1 MMSEKGHD
9 ISGYMPLIEGST
21 GKREVWEVEIG
32 RVGDITHFDHIELEV
47 VLKHPCIRCQKNS
60 MLQGVSF
67 CFILY
72 MLITEALRLA
82 EYLGRS

>member
-47 VLKHPCIRCQKNS
+47 VLKHPCIGVRKTVCYKVFLS
-60 MLQGVSF
+60 VSF
-67 CFILY
+67 CIC
-72 MLITEALRLA
+72 
-82 EYLGRS
+82 